1 MYQLPEIERLRC
13 IAAIDAKQ
21 YQKKPLL
28 AESVY
33 KRAGLH
39 EIMIETNG
47 ELCGFFVSYVV
58 VKCLDGWSLYFS
70 YGKFPAKFS
79 SLNGDKASVSQVKQ
93 LIEVEGD
100 LLELYRI

>member
-1 MYQLPEIERLRC
+1 MYQLPEIERKRC

-21 YQKKPLL
+21 YQTKPLL

-33 KRAGLH
+33 KRAGKH
-39 EIMIETNG
+39 EIMLESEGEINWNVVTFVAVKGIEFWALYYMQGKKSPEFVATNG
-47 ELCGFFVSYVV
+47 T
-58 VKCLDGWSLYFS
+58 
-70 YGKFPAKFS
+70 
-79 SLNGDKASVSQVKQ
+79 KATTHQVKQ